1 MDRQIRRLGLG
12 LLFLFLLLLGQVN
25 YVQFIAAEEIADNPA
40 NAYRQLVAEYVV
52 DRGDMLAKDGTT
64 VLAMSKR
71 SPGAFVF
78 ERRYPH
84 GPLYAGITGYYSL
97 YYGRT
102 ELEQTF
108 DDYLSGDAAELLPTT
123 FADLVLG
130 RPKQGA
136 SIVTTIDPLVQQVA
150 TDQIADLPEG
160 GAVAAIDPESGDI
173 IALASNPTFDPNRL
187 ATLDPKAVRE
197 AWDELNADPENPLL
211 SRANDELYPPG
222 STFKIVTASAALENG
237 FGPDS
242 LWPNP
247 HELDLPLTTHGLSNF
262 GSKTCPGGSRISL
275 AYALQISC
283 NVVFGGIGL
292 ELGADKMAAQAHAY
306 GFAPDAASGDVDADI
321 PFQEGVFPDPASFV
335 QREPALA
342 FSAIGQQDV
351 AANPL
356 QLALVAG
363 AIANDGILM
372 RPRLVTEVR
381 DPQGR
386 VVRTFPP
393 EEATRPIDERSAARL
408 TDMMVSV
415 VEDGTGWRAAV
426 PGTTVA
432 GKTGTAQHRKGAK
445 PHAWFVAFAPAENP
459 EVAVAVLVLDG
470 GSLGDD
476 ATGGELAAPIAKAV
490 IEAGLET

>member
-1 MDRQIRRLGLG
+1 VDRQIRRLGLG
-12 LLFLFLLLLGQVN
+12 LVLLFVLLLGQIS

-40 NAYRQLVAEYVV
+40 NAYRQLVAEYEV
-52 DRGDMLAKDGTT
+52 DRGDILANDGTT
-64 VLAMSKR
+64 VLATSKR
-71 SPGAFVF
+71 STGAFVF
-78 ERRYPH
+78 ERRYPN
-84 GPLYAGITGYYSL
+84 GPQYAGITGYYSL

-108 DDYLSGDAAELLPTT
+108 DDYLSGDASELLPTT

-136 SIVTTIDPLVQQVA
+136 SIATTIDPEVQQVA
-150 TDQIADLPEG
+150 AEQIADLPEG
-160 GAVAAIDPESGDI
+160 GAVAAIDPETGDVL
-173 IALASNPTFDPNRL
+173 ALASNPTFDPNSL
-187 ATLDPKAVRE
+187 AATDPKAVRK
-197 AWDELNADPENPLL
+197 AWDELNADPEKPLL

-222 STFKIVTASAALENG
+222 STFKIVTASAALANG
-237 FGPDS
+237 FGPQS

-262 GSKTCPGGSRISL
+262 GGSTCPGGSRISL

-292 ELGADKMAAQAHAY
+292 ELGAEKMAEQARAY
-306 GFAPDAASGDVDADI
+306 GFAPDVASGDVEADI
-321 PFQEGVFPDPASFV
+321 PFQEGVFPDPEAFA

-351 AANPL
+351 ATNPL
-356 QLALVAG
+356 HMALVAG
-363 AIANDGILM
+363 AIGNDGVMM

-386 VVRTFPP
+386 VVRAVAP
-393 EEATRPIDERSAARL
+393 EELGRPIDERSASQL
-408 TDMMVSV
+408 TDMMAAV
-415 VEDGTGWRAAV
+415 VQDGTGGLAAI
-426 PGTTVA
+426 PGTPVA
-432 GKTGTAQHRKGAK
+432 GKTGTAQHGKEAK
-445 PHAWFVAFAPAENP
+445 PHAWFVAFAPADSP

-470 GSLGDD
+470 GSLGAE
-476 ATGGELAAPIAKAV
+476 ATGGQVAAPIAKAV
-490 IEAGLET
+490 MEAALET